1 MTSIVQLARRAYEL
15 ARGKRGAVPWE
26 RLGVREQTRIVAA
39 YERTRA
45 AYDAGRTQP
54 RETRLGPD
62 GR

>member
-15 ARGKRGAVPWE
+15 ARGKHGTVPWE
-26 RLGVREQTRIVAA
+26 RLGVREQTRLVAA

-45 AYDAGRTQP
+45 AYEVGRTQP
-54 RETRLGPD
+54 RESRIGPD